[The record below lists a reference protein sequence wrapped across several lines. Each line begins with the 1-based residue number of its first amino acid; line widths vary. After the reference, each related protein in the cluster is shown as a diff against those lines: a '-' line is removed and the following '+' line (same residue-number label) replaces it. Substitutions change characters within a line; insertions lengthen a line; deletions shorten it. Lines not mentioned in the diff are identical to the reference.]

1 MSLKIKRYPDLSE
14 PILFYGGSE
23 RLRFSKEHWLYLR
36 EAEDG
41 TLEPLHGVTNTVHI
55 IDKSAAL
62 MPWAVKMALQRT
74 FARLQEYKRP
84 DGFYEIYFS
93 ELEAILEDSK
103 RADRDALEEAGA
115 VGHIAHEWI
124 ESLIMSLMAGS
135 VDRTLEILAKLPTD
149 ERAANAC
156 IAAVEW
162 MVKHNVR
169 WLLTECRVYS
179 KKYKYAGTLDGL
191 ALIDS
196 CDDPMCCPHA
206 FMDRLSITDWKTS
219 NYLYPEHLLQT
230 ASYWNALEEEKSK
243 ELVEKYGKRIDDR
256 WVIRLGKDDAEFDPW
271 HAPGTDLFEI
281 DFEGFLQCLG
291 LKLTLEKIQSRISDV
306 KAVRKEYKKKLRE
319 AEKAERMKVRC
330 DKSDDYKGKRLTK
343 CLPDGSQC
351 QACAA
356 IYAAQHGGVNEAREE
371 SGPQGTQPSSESSAS
386 GCV

>member
-14 PILFYGGSE
+14 PLYFYGGSE
-23 RLRFSKEHWLYLR
+23 KLRFSKSHWLYLR

-55 IDKSAAL
+55 IDKPAL
-62 MPWAVKMALQRT
+62 LPWAVKMALKRAWER
-74 FARLQEYKRP
+74 FQEHRRP
-84 DGFYEIYFS
+84 DGFYELFET
-93 ELEAILEDSK
+93 ELEQILEDSK
-103 RADRDALEEAGA
+103 KADRDALEEAGT
-115 VGHIAHEWI
+115 VGHVAHAWI
-124 ESLIMSLMAGS
+124 ESLIKSIMAES
-135 VDRTLEILAKLPTD
+135 VNRTLEILAKLPTD

-162 MVKHNVR
+162 MDRHRVR

-179 KKYKYAGTLDGL
+179 RKYKYAGTLDGL

-196 CDDPMCCPHA
+196 CDDPLCCPEP
-206 FMDRLSITDWKTS
+206 FKDRLSITDWKTS
-219 NYLYPEHLLQT
+219 NYLWPEHLLQT
-230 ASYWNALEEEKSK
+230 SAYWNALEEEKLK
-243 ELVEKYGKRIDDR
+243 ELVEKYGKPIDDR

-271 HAPGTDLFEI
+271 HAPGTDLFNI

-291 LKLTLEKIQSRISDV
+291 LKLTLEKIQGRISDV

-319 AEKAERMKVRC
+319 AEKLERMKVRC
-330 DKSDDYKGKRLTK
+330 DKADDYKGKRMTK

-356 IYAAQHGGVNEAREE
+356 IYAAQHGGANE
-371 SGPQGTQPSSESSAS
+371 QQLVSSESGSDAAQE
-386 GCV
+386 GPAG